1 MNEAEYVHCSGGK
14 GQCSHRI
21 RRAVILG
28 AVTAQPDNV
37 RGYKV
42 QLAEGT
48 WWAYRTPGSEAD
60 RVYCPSHHQDAENL
74 EREPPP

>member
-1 MNEAEYVHCSGGK
+1 MDEAEYFHCSGAK

-21 RRAVILG
+21 RRAMILG
-28 AVTAQPDNV
+28 AATAQPDDV

-48 WWAYRTPGSEAD
+48 WWAYRTLGADAD
-60 RVYCPSHHQDAENL
+60 RVYCPSHHQDAENA
-74 EREPPP
+74 EREPPQ